1 MSRMAHMRW
10 EMSKFGANLPEI
22 GAIFPQISRTHSIL
36 TMFFSKRQHS

>member
-1 MSRMAHMRW
+1 MSRMAQMRW

-22 GAIFPQISRTHSIL
+22 GAVFPQISRTHSIL